1 MNCRALDVLDG
12 CGEGLI
18 DSCHDLGELRR
29 GTISRH
35 RLAAGDDVVRQV
47 RRLWALQPR
56 HLSSLLLDTFNEWSA
71 DNAGRLGAALAYYTL
86 FSVAP
91 ILVVVQ
97 GIVGLVYGPAAA
109 QGQIA
114 PLLERFL
121 GSEGAHAAQ
130 FMLARASSPAGGLIA
145 TVVGVLSLFLGA
157 SAVVNELRNS
167 LNVVWRVTANS
178 MQTTSVGAAIR
189 DMFSARLYAFAI
201 VFGAG
206 VVSVVGVVAATL
218 IAAVGAHFSSSLP
231 LPEPVLQA
239 ASFIVAMA
247 LTTTMFTLVYKT
259 VPDACV
265 SWGDAVIGAMV
276 TAFLFNVGA
285 MLLSMFVGKTAASV
299 YGAEGSVIALLLWV
313 YYSAQVFLFGAE
325 LTRIFANRFG
335 GQVIPRPH
343 MWRNVLRRPMHPA

>member
-1 MNCRALDVLDG
+1 VTTDHLLPQPDPQDAF
-12 CGEGLI
+12 
-18 DSCHDLGELRR
+18 
-29 GTISRH
+29 
-35 RLAAGDDVVRQV
+35 DVVRQV

-56 HLSSLLLDTFNEWSA
+56 HLCSLLLDSFNEWS
-71 DNAGRLGAALAYYTL
+71 DDSAGRLGAALAYYTL
-86 FSVAP
+86 FSIAP

-97 GIVGLVYGPAAA
+97 GIVGLVYGPSAA

-114 PLLERFL
+114 PWLQRFL
-121 GSEGAHAAQ
+121 GSEGARAAQ
-130 FMLARASSPAGGLIA
+130 VMLAQASSPTGGLVA
-145 TVVGVLSLFLGA
+145 TVVGVVSLFLGA

-167 LNVVWRVTANS
+167 LNIVWRVSSNAT
-178 MQTTSVGAAIR
+178 QTTSVCAAVR

-206 VVSVVGVVAATL
+206 VVSVLGVVAATL
-218 IAAVGAHFSSSLP
+218 IAAVGAHFHSSLP
-231 LPEPVLQA
+231 LPELVMQA
-239 ASFIVAMA
+239 VSFIVAMA

-265 SWGDAVIGAMV
+265 SWGDAVIGAMM

-285 MLLSMFVGKTAASV
+285 VLLSMFVGKTAASV

-335 GQVIPRPH
+335 GRVIPRPH
-343 MWRNVLRRPMHPA
+343 MWRNVLRRPMGPSLETAALGTAQPGDSASKNE